1 MLLKIIEREHI
12 NTTKWN
18 ALVTAKL
25 GHSIFSHSYYLD
37 EVAENWCIITDTDYS
52 CGIAIPYTIRLGV
65 KCFTTPIFVRYLE
78 WYGSQSNWQI
88 AANLIENSFSGGSFQ
103 VPENLVN
110 HQQERYFQ
118 IVKGDRKLS
127 SQSKRMLAK
136 AKDYKVEIAN
146 ESDNL
151 SILKIIESEL
161 PSRIS
166 TLNTRNIAIL
176 RQLVLNL
183 GQKNFVKSFVI
194 KSESKIVAGIILI
207 EFNGV
212 LLYLKGAS
220 FPDFKKNGA
229 MYALMDYAIVYAQQ
243 NNLIFDFGGSSA
255 EGVRRFN
262 LNLGGVDIQYGVY
275 QSDKMPFWFKGLKRI
290 KNLWIKK

>member
-37 EVAENWCIITDTDYS
+37 EVAENWCIITDNEYS

-78 WYGSQSNWQI
+78 WFGSQRNWEI

-103 VPENLVN
+103 VPENLAN
-110 HQQERYFQ
+110 YQPERYFQ
-118 IVKGDRKLS
+118 IVEGDRKLG
-127 SQSKRMLAK
+127 SQAKRMLAK

-220 FPDFKKNGA
+220 SSDFKKNGA
-229 MYALMDYAIVYAQQ
+229 MYALMDCAIVYAQQ

-275 QSDKMPFWFKGLKRI
+275 HSEKAPFWFKGLKRI

>member
-1 MLLKIIEREHI
+1 MSLKIIEREHI

-37 EVAENWCIITDTDYS
+37 EVAENWCIITDSDYS
-52 CGIAIPYTIRLGV
+52 CGIAIPYTKRLGT

-78 WYGSQSNWQI
+78 WFGSQSNWEI

-103 VPENLVN
+103 VPKNLVN
-110 HQQERYFQ
+110 HQLERNFQ
-118 IVKGDRKLS
+118 IVEGDRKLS
-127 SQSKRMLAK
+127 SQAKRMLAK

-146 ESDNL
+146 ESEIL

-176 RQLVLNL
+176 SQLVLNL
-183 GQKNFVKSFVI
+183 GQKNYVKSFVI
-194 KSESKIVAGIILI
+194 KSERKIVAGIILI

-220 FPDFKKNGA
+220 FSDFKKNGA
-229 MYALMDYAIVYAQQ
+229 MYALMDYAIVHAQQ

-275 QSDKMPFWFKGLKRI
+275 HSDKMPFWYKGLKRI

>member
-1 MLLKIIEREHI
+1 MSLKIIEREHI

-18 ALVTAKL
+18 ALVTAQL
-25 GHSIFSHSYYLD
+25 RHSIFSHSYYLD

-78 WYGSQSNWQI
+78 WFGNQDNWGL
-88 AANLIENSFSGGSFQ
+88 AANLIENFFSGGSLQ
-103 VPENLVN
+103 VHKNLTN
-110 HQQERYFQ
+110 YQQERYFQ
-118 IVKGDRKLS
+118 IVEGDRKLS
-127 SQSKRMLAK
+127 SQAKRMLAK
-136 AKDYKVEIAN
+136 AKDYKIEVAK

-151 SILKIIESEL
+151 SILEIIKSEL
-161 PSRIS
+161 PAKIS
-166 TLNTRNIAIL
+166 TLNGKNIEIL
-176 RQLVLNL
+176 KQLVLNL
-183 GQKNFVKSFVI
+183 DQKNFVKSFVI
-194 KSESKIVAGIILI
+194 KSESKIVAGVILI

-220 FPDFKKNGA
+220 FSDFKKNGA
-229 MYALMDYAIVYAQQ
+229 MYALMDFAIAYAQQ

-262 LNLGGVDIQYGVY
+262 LNLGGIDIQYGVY
-275 QSDKMPFWFKGLKRI
+275 QSEKTPIWFKGLKRI